1 MPEVP
6 ERPFL
11 TAGTLT
17 SFAFGV
23 ESALGRRP
31 LRYLVARRFA
41 GETALT
47 CLLVLEPD
55 QLAGTYVTIREDRAN
70 ADCQVWTYVPTMRRA
85 VRIVE
90 RHVFGCLPL
99 TRVGYLDLMAWRHPA
114 LGDVPEDREADV
126 SWSGWPGARA
136 RCYLGPASMPGL
148 TVTEAVDPASGTVV
162 ARSVDRRGVPE
173 RRWQVLE
180 PGPPELP
187 ARIGVGGP
195 DARAS
200 ATEFRRLGDPVEI
213 PEGVF
218 DEEPRALWDAVG
230 RGIPTLAPAR

>member
-1 MPEVP
+1 MP

-11 TAGTLT
+11 TAGPLT
-17 SFAFGV
+17 AFAFGV

-31 LRYLVARRFA
+31 LRYLVARRFT
-41 GETALT
+41 GDTALT
-47 CLLVLEPD
+47 CLYVLEPE
-55 QLAGTYVTIREDRAN
+55 QLAGTYLTISEDRAGG
-70 ADCQVWTYVPTMRRA
+70 DCQVWTYVPTMRRA

-99 TRVGYLDLMAWRHPA
+99 TQVGYLDLMAWRHPA

-126 SWSGWPGARA
+126 SWSGWPGAEA

-148 TVTEAVDPASGTVV
+148 TVTEAVDPVSGTVV

-187 ARIGVGGP
+187 ARIGVRRP
-195 DARAS
+195 DAGA

-230 RGIPTLAPAR
+230 GRIPALAPAR